1 MCLQSTFYNILQ
13 IKFRKDQIPISR
25 FENLHRPVQENLDFE
40 VQVFL
45 NFLDEAALLILSR

>member
-1 MCLQSTFYNILQ
+1 MCLHSTFYNILQ